1 MKKTILILFSALLLS
16 GCTGNPVKE
25 VEQMVE
31 AIVRDVVKTTECIL
45 LFGCEPEAE
54 TYKPEA
60 ETYKPKAETYK
71 PKAETYKPKAETYKP
86 KAKTYK
92 QRTGG
97 SPWLMEVIE
106 NGHTIQ
112 ISGVVNLV
120 GGRKDEFNLVNNS
133 GRKVCS
139 GRFDFIEDG
148 SKGNISISCFDG
160 RINGDGEVF
169 RTEYNKDLR
178 MYSGAALIKTPT
190 GEMRIIYGPNALKI
204 K

>member
-1 MKKTILILFSALLLS
+1 MKKTILILFSTLLLS
-16 GCTGNPVKE
+16 GCTGSPIKE
-25 VEQMVE
+25 VEQRIEIGISDIRRV
-31 AIVRDVVKTTECIL
+31 AECIL
-45 LFGCEPEAE
+45 LFGCE
-54 TYKPEA
+54 
-60 ETYKPKAETYK
+60 

-92 QRTGG
+92 PKAKTYKPKAKTYKQRTGG
-97 SPWLMEVIE
+97 SPWMMEVIE
-106 NGHTIQ
+106 NGQTIQ

-120 GGRKDEFNLVNNS
+120 GGRKDEFNLVNDS

-148 SKGNISISCFDG
+148 SKGDISISCFDG

>member
-16 GCTGNPVKE
+16 GCTGNPIKELEQRIETGVSDIVKI
-25 VEQMVE
+25 
-31 AIVRDVVKTTECIL
+31 AECIL
-45 LFGCEPEAE
+45 LFGCE
-54 TYKPEA
+54 
-60 ETYKPKAETYK
+60 
-71 PKAETYKPKAETYKP
+71 PKAETYKP

-92 QRTGG
+92 PKAKTYKPKAEAYKQNNGG
-97 SPWLMEVIE
+97 SPWVMKVIE
-106 NGHTIQ
+106 SGQTIQ
-112 ISGVVNLV
+112 ISGIVNLV
-120 GGRKDEFNLVNNS
+120 GDRKNEFNLVNDS

-139 GRFDFIEDG
+139 GRFDFIKDG
-148 SKGNISISCFDG
+148 SKGDISISCFDG

>member
-16 GCTGNPVKE
+16 GCTGNPIKELEQRIETGVSDIVKI
-25 VEQMVE
+25 
-31 AIVRDVVKTTECIL
+31 AECIL
-45 LFGCEPEAE
+45 LFGCE
-54 TYKPEA
+54 
-60 ETYKPKAETYK
+60 
-71 PKAETYKPKAETYKP
+71 PKAETYKP
-86 KAKTYK
+86 KAKTYKPKAKTYKPRAETYKPKAETYK

-169 RTEYNKDLR
+169 RTEYDKDLR

>member
-1 MKKTILILFSALLLS
+1 MKKIILILFSALLLS
-16 GCTGNPVKE
+16 GCTGNPIKE

-54 TYKPEA
+54 TYKP
-60 ETYKPKAETYK
+60 KAETYK
-71 PKAETYKPKAETYKP
+71 PKAETYKPKAEV
-86 KAKTYK
+86 YK
-92 QRTGG
+92 QYNGNGG
-97 SPWLMEVIE
+97 SPWAMEVVE
-106 NGHTIQ
+106 NGQTIQ

-120 GGRKDEFNLVNNS
+120 GDRKDEFNLVNDS

-148 SKGNISISCFDG
+148 SKGGISISCFDG

-169 RTEYNKDLR
+169 RTEYDKDLR

-190 GEMRIIYGPNALKI
+190 GEMRIIYGPNALKV

>member
-16 GCTGNPVKE
+16 GCTGNPIKE
-25 VEQMVE
+25 VEQRIEIGISDIRRV
-31 AIVRDVVKTTECIL
+31 AECIL
-45 LFGCEPEAE
+45 LFGCEP
-54 TYKPEA
+54 
-60 ETYKPKAETYK
+60 KAETYK
-71 PKAETYKPKAETYKP
+71 PRAETYK
-86 KAKTYK
+86 
-92 QRTGG
+92 QLNGG
-97 SPWLMEVIE
+97 SPWVMEIIE
-106 NGHTIQ
+106 NGQTIQ
-112 ISGVVNLV
+112 RPFSGIVNLV
-120 GGRKDEFNLVNNS
+120 GDRKDEFNLVNDS

-148 SKGNISISCFDG
+148 SKGDISISCFDG

>member
-25 VEQMVE
+25 VEQRIEIGISDIRRV
-31 AIVRDVVKTTECIL
+31 AECIL
-45 LFGCEPEAE
+45 LFGCE
-54 TYKPEA
+54 
-60 ETYKPKAETYK
+60 
-71 PKAETYKPKAETYKP
+71 PKAETYKP

-106 NGHTIQ
+106 NGQTIQ

-120 GGRKDEFNLVNNS
+120 GGRKDEFNLVNDS

-148 SKGNISISCFDG
+148 SKGDISISCFDG

-169 RTEYNKDLR
+169 RTEYDKDLR